1 MVKCGKVAGVLVDG
15 DKAFLQ
21 AEGVTETGLG
31 ISEITMPKNKR
42 ESNLEA
48 RRGSGF
54 CWLLKAGAE
63 WKLALPLEF
72 EFPCC

>member
-1 MVKCGKVAGVLVDG
+1 MARLLEFSLTGIKFFFRPKVLLKLDWEPARSLC
-15 DKAFLQ
+15 
-21 AEGVTETGLG
+21 
-31 ISEITMPKNKR
+31 
-42 ESNLEA
+42 LEA

-72 EFPCC
+72 